1 MSYVQGRERI
11 QMADV
16 LVVTTAATASGF
28 RLGGART
35 IAAVDAE
42 DTVAAVDEAIEDGHA
57 AVVAVHAALWST
69 VTPQVRN
76 IWTSRT
82 SPLILSLPD
91 EDSDTAAA
99 RETGLRDL
107 LAKAIGYQITF
118 TPGGDSS

>member
-1 MSYVQGRERI
+1 MT
-11 QMADV
+11 DV
-16 LVVTTAATASGF
+16 LVITTPATADGF

-42 DTVAAVDEAIEDGHA
+42 DTIAAVDEAIGDGQA

-69 VTPQVRN
+69 VAPQHHT

-91 EDSDTAAA
+91 EDSDAAAA

-107 LAKAIGYQITF
+107 LANAIGYQITF
-118 TPGGDSS
+118 APSGDPS